1 MCLCSFY
8 SFFNLSFSNL
18 VHQDKLNENRYC
30 FPGIKQFFFFFVKV
44 LKYKMFFDL
53 TSIYYKQ
60 QWPIWWPILGICA
73 LRLNPSTV
81 HTHSSEHTKHMNT
94 HPEQWAAIYV
104 GRRPGK
110 QFGVWVLFKGHLSRE
125 IEGGERVLYIHP
137 PAYNSCRSEIRTRNL
152 SITNP
157 TH

>member
-53 TSIYYKQ
+53 TSILLQ
-60 QWPIWWPILGICA
+60 TTMAHMVTHTRNLCSA
-73 LRLNPSTV
+73 FNPSTV
-81 HTHSSEHTKHMNT
+81 HTHSSEHTNTMNT

-104 GRRPGK
+104 AAPGE
-110 QFGVWVLFKGHLSRE
+110 QFGGLGAFLKGTSVVKLRVERE
-125 IEGGERVLYIHP
+125 CCTFTP